1 MCVQLSFRH
10 LQPCPKRNSNL
21 KKLTQLNSQFLSQV
35 YTIFVFLIKLMAP
48 LLTNCFFFF
57 FKAAIYPQFLPSPL
71 SLSNKQP
78 ASASLPIAKLLK
90 SIPFPTPQALHQ
102 FTLTD
107 ITYSRLQPFH
117 PSSQVLLPY
126 LKGTTPLLPHI
137 TSMVSSLLQINPHPT
152 HVVRNVCNNSAH
164 KLNNLGSLFCLYS
177 TIFHCML
184 QQHKTSVICKI
195 FQVVS
200 CLTHVFLS
208 SYNPCPHPDHRKTS
222 IYP

>member
-1 MCVQLSFRH
+1 M
-10 LQPCPKRNSNL
+10 
-21 KKLTQLNSQFLSQV
+21 
-35 YTIFVFLIKLMAP
+35 
-48 LLTNCFFFF
+48 FFFF
-57 FKAAIYPQFLPSPL
+57 FSNQQYILSSSHLLFPYLINNQPRLVYLSLDCL
-71 SLSNKQP
+71 SLS
-78 ASASLPIAKLLK
+78 
-90 SIPFPTPQALHQ
+90 PFQLHRHCTSSHSHNLTP
-102 FTLTD
+102 D
-107 ITYSRLQPFH
+107 SNPFR

-137 TSMVSSLLQINPHPT
+137 ASMVSSLLQINPHPP
-152 HVVRNVCNNSAH
+152 HVVRNVCDNSAH
-164 KLNNLGSLFCLYS
+164 KLNNLGSLSCLYS